1 MVGGRMA
8 QLLTTSETLSLI
20 TLTAALYLLGRTIA
34 KYVGASI
41 GARIVNEVPTI
52 QKYLGGCLLCQAGVA
67 LGLSFIIEETFVALG
82 GEARTMGLLIL
93 GVVAL
98 STMILE
104 MIGPMAVKLS
114 LRAAGE
120 LHQDHPAFTPHDITL
135 VDINDNNVCP
145 PSEDEWLHSDN
156 DDEVEN

>member
-1 MVGGRMA
+1 MQLA
-8 QLLTTSETLSLI
+8 IHLQLLSTSETLLLI
-20 TLTAALYLLGRTIA
+20 VITAALYLGGRTLA
-34 KYVGASI
+34 KYFGASI
-41 GARIVNEVPTI
+41 GGRIVSEAPAI

-82 GEARTMGLLIL
+82 GDAETMGVLIL

-104 MIGPMAVKLS
+104 SVGPMAVKMS

-120 LHQDHPAFTPHDITL
+120 LPDDHDAFEPHGITL
-135 VDINDNNVCP
+135 LDIADNKPCP
-145 PSEDEWLHSDN
+145 TFDNGEPASEIEDEV
-156 DDEVEN
+156 DD